1 MAEEIEL
8 NSFIYKFKKLWK
20 SGFTTHLD
28 GKAWVGLRLHLG
40 DAPCPGHHHD
50 LVQKSRNSPA
60 KERRCDR
67 RATLREN
74 KKNEKEESEHLG
86 EAVEETPVGND
97 GNETA
102 GEADNHAEEND
113 QENSEK
119 EDTADI
125 VILGKHQLGLSQVK
139 VKVTK

>member
-40 DAPCPGHHHD
+40 DAPGPVHHHD
-50 LVQKSRNSPA
+50 LAEKCWNSPA
-60 KERRCDR
+60 KERHRDR
-67 RATLREN
+67 RANLREN
-74 KKNEKEESEHLG
+74 KENEKQESELLG

-102 GEADNHAEEND
+102 GEADNHVEEND
-113 QENSEK
+113 QEDSEK
-119 EDTADI
+119 EDTADN
-125 VILGKHQLGLSQVK
+125 VVQ
-139 VKVTK
+139 